1 MKEGRKMKKN
11 LVGISIIL
19 TLLILAC
26 FSCVVSAKGIN
37 YNYELSEK
45 IFNNIESDENET
57 ILMTVGPISP
67 LFNITKITL
76 LNGSSSEIE
85 KIERILK
92 NRILQL
98 ILPLT
103 LIKCNNLD
111 FSVSYLKN
119 VPFFIPIIR
128 HLSYYTTIYK
138 ISHFPFNKDSIFGK
152 SHTIVV
158 NGFDGYFA
166 FARLRLWK
174 GSPALFSFS
183 GNYDE
188 VTIIR

>member
-1 MKEGRKMKKN
+1 MKEERKMKKN

-19 TLLILAC
+19 TLLILTS

-67 LFNITKITL
+67 LFNISKITL

-85 KIERILK
+85 KIERILN

-103 LIKCNNLD
+103 LIKCSGLD

-119 VPFFIPIIR
+119 VPYFIPIIR
-128 HLSYYTTIYK
+128 HLSYCTTIFKY
-138 ISHFPFNKDSIFGK
+138 SNFPFNKDSIFGK

-158 NGFDGYFA
+158 DGFNGYFM
-166 FARLRLWK
+166 FSRVRLWK

-183 GNYDE
+183 GNYDQ

>member
-19 TLLILAC
+19 TLLILTSL
-26 FSCVVSAKGIN
+26 SCVVSAKEIN
-37 YNYELSEK
+37 YNHEISEK
-45 IFNNIESDENET
+45 IFDNIESEENET
-57 ILMTVGPISP
+57 ILMTLGPISP

-85 KIERILK
+85 KIERILN

-103 LIKCNNLD
+103 IIKCSGLD

-128 HLSYYTTIYK
+128 HLSYWTTIYND
-138 ISHFPFNKDSIFGK
+138 SNFPFNKDSIFGK

-158 NGFDGYFA
+158 DGFNGYFT
-166 FARLRLWK
+166 FARLRIWK
-174 GSPALFSFS
+174 GSPALFAFS
-183 GNYDE
+183 GNYDN